1 MISHPHGIHAI
12 DAHYVRPMLD
22 AVHLIVERGRA
33 AFVDC
38 GTSYTA
44 PHLLAA
50 LQSLEIA
57 PDQVDYVFLT
67 HAHLDHAGGAGQ
79 LLRALPNARAVLHPR
94 AAPHLMAPEILIEG
108 SIAVYGEE
116 TYRRLYGEVLPVPQ
130 ERVVITEDG
139 MRLALAGRNFEFLHT
154 PGHALHH
161 YAMADL
167 DHGGIFTGDIFGV
180 SYRELDV
187 EGKNFIFPTTTPTQF
202 DPAQML
208 QSIDRIVARQPE
220 CVYLTH
226 YSRVTGVPAL
236 ATVLRAQVEA
246 FAALA
251 LRHAALPDRRAR
263 IATDMMTLWID
274 SLRAMG
280 SPLAD
285 ADLIDLL
292 GLDARLNADGLVSW
306 LERTKK

>member
-1 MISHPHGIHAI
+1 LIAHPHGIHAI
-12 DAHYVRPMLD
+12 DTHYLRPMQD
-22 AVHLIVERGRA
+22 AAHLIVEGGRA

-38 GTSYTA
+38 GTSYSV
-44 PHLLAA
+44 PYLLAA
-50 LQSLEIA
+50 LASLRLA
-57 PDQVDYVFLT
+57 PEQVDYVFLT

-79 LLRALPNARAVLHPR
+79 LMSALPAARAVLHPR
-94 AAPHLMAPEILIEG
+94 AAPHLISPELLIRA
-108 SIAVYGEE
+108 SIGVYGEE
-116 TYRRLYGEVLPVPQ
+116 NYRRLYGEILPVPK
-130 ERVVITEDG
+130 ERVLITEDG
-139 MRLALAGRNFEFLHT
+139 LRLALAGRTFEFLHT
-154 PGHALHH
+154 PGHAMHH

-167 DHGGIFTGDIFGV
+167 DHGGIFTGDIFGI

-187 EGKNFIFPTTTPTQF
+187 AGKNFIFPTTTPTQF

-236 ATVLRAQVEA
+236 AAVLRAQVEA

-251 LRHAALPDRRAR
+251 LRHAALPERRAR
-263 IATDMMTLWID
+263 IAADMMALWIE

-280 SPLAD
+280 SPLTD
-285 ADLIDLL
+285 SDLVAVL

-306 LERTKK
+306 LERIKK

>member
-1 MISHPHGIHAI
+1 MITHPHGIHAI
-12 DAHYVRPMLD
+12 DTHYMRPMLD
-22 AVHLIVERGRA
+22 AAHLIVERDRA

-38 GTSYTA
+38 GTSYST
-44 PHLLAA
+44 PYLLAA
-50 LQSLEIA
+50 LQSLGIA
-57 PDQVDYVFLT
+57 RDQVEYVFVT

-94 AAPHLMAPEILIEG
+94 AAPHLIAPDVLIQA
-108 SIAVYGEE
+108 SIGVYGEADF
-116 TYRRLYGEVLPVPQ
+116 RRLYGEILPVPR
-130 ERVVITEDG
+130 ERVVVTEDG
-139 MRLALAGRNFEFLHT
+139 MRLRLAGREFEFLHT
-154 PGHALHH
+154 PGHAMHH

-167 DHGGIFTGDIFGV
+167 DHGGIFTGDIFGI

-187 EGKNFIFPTTTPTQF
+187 DGRNFIFPTTTPTQF

-226 YSRVTGVPAL
+226 YSRVAGVPAL
-236 ATVLRAQVEA
+236 ATVLRRQVEA
-246 FAALA
+246 FEALA

-263 IATDMMTLWID
+263 IAADMMAMWID
-274 SLRAMG
+274 ALRAMG

-285 ADLIDLL
+285 AELMDVL
-292 GLDARLNADGLVSW
+292 GLDARLNADGLVAW

>member
-1 MISHPHGIHAI
+1 LISHPHGIHAI

-22 AVHLIVERGRA
+22 AVHLIVERDRA

-50 LQSLEIA
+50 LQSLGIA
-57 PDQVDYVFLT
+57 REQVDYVFLT

-94 AAPHLMAPEILIEG
+94 AAPHLVSPDLLVQA
-108 SIAVYGEE
+108 SIGVYGEE
-116 TYRRLYGEVLPVPQ
+116 NYRRLYGEILPVPQ
-130 ERVVITEDG
+130 ERIVITEDG

-236 ATVLRAQVEA
+236 AAVLRTQVEA

-263 IATDMMTLWID
+263 IATDMMTLWIE

-285 ADLIDLL
+285 ADLMDLL
-292 GLDARLNADGLVSW
+292 GLDAKLNADGLVSW

>member
-1 MISHPHGIHAI
+1 MISHPHGIHAV

-22 AVHLIVERGRA
+22 AVHLIVERDRA

-38 GTSYTA
+38 GTSYSVSY
-44 PHLLAA
+44 LLAA
-50 LQSLEIA
+50 LQSLGIA
-57 PDQVDYVFLT
+57 HEQVDYVFLT

-79 LLRALPNARAVLHPR
+79 LLRALPNARVVLHPR
-94 AAPHLMAPEILIEG
+94 AAPHLISPDVLVQA
-108 SIAVYGEE
+108 SIGVYGEE
-116 TYRRLYGEVLPVPQ
+116 NFQRMYGEILPVPQ

-154 PGHALHH
+154 PGHAMHH

-187 EGKNFIFPTTTPTQF
+187 DGKNFIFPTTTPTQF

-208 QSIDRIVARQPE
+208 QSIDRIVARRPE

-236 ATVLRAQVEA
+236 AAMLRPQVET

-285 ADLIDLL
+285 VDLMDLL
-292 GLDARLNADGLVSW
+292 GLDAKLNADGLVSW
-306 LERTKK
+306 LERTTK

>member
-1 MISHPHGIHAI
+1 LISHPHGIHAI

-22 AVHLIVERGRA
+22 AVHLIVERDRA

-50 LQSLEIA
+50 LQSLGIA
-57 PDQVDYVFLT
+57 RDQVDYVFLT

-94 AAPHLMAPEILIEG
+94 AAPHLVSPDLLIQA
-108 SIAVYGEE
+108 SIGVYGEE
-116 TYRRLYGEVLPVPQ
+116 NYRRLYGEILPVPQ
-130 ERVVITEDG
+130 ERVIITEDG

-236 ATVLRAQVEA
+236 AAVLRTQVEA

-263 IATDMMTLWID
+263 IATDMMTLWIE

-285 ADLIDLL
+285 ADLMDLL
-292 GLDARLNADGLVSW
+292 GLDAKLNADGLVSW

>member
-12 DAHYVRPMLD
+12 DAHYMRPMLD
-22 AVHLIVERGRA
+22 AVHLIVERDRA

-38 GTSYTA
+38 GTSYSV
-44 PHLLAA
+44 PHLLAG
-50 LQSLEIA
+50 LQSLGIERK
-57 PDQVDYVFLT
+57 QVDYVFLT

-79 LLRALPNARAVLHPR
+79 LLRALPDARAVLHPR
-94 AAPHLMAPEILIEG
+94 AAPHLISPEVLVQA
-108 SIAVYGEE
+108 SIGVYGEE
-116 TYRRLYGEVLPVPQ
+116 DFRRFYGEILPVPQ

-154 PGHALHH
+154 PGHAMHH

-187 EGKNFIFPTTTPTQF
+187 DGKNFIFPTTTPTQF

-208 QSIDRIVARQPE
+208 QSIDRIVAHRPE

-236 ATVLRAQVEA
+236 AAVLRAQVEA

-251 LRHAALPDRRAR
+251 MRHAALPDRRAR
-263 IATDMMTLWID
+263 IAADMMTMWIE

-285 ADLIDLL
+285 TELMDLL

-306 LERTKK
+306 LERTTK

>member
-1 MISHPHGIHAI
+1 MISHPHGIHAV

-22 AVHLIVERGRA
+22 AVHLIVERDRA

-38 GTSYTA
+38 GTSYSV
-44 PHLLAA
+44 PYLLAA
-50 LQSLEIA
+50 LQSLGIA
-57 PDQVDYVFLT
+57 HEQVDYVFLT

-94 AAPHLMAPEILIEG
+94 AAPHLISPDVLVQA
-108 SIAVYGEE
+108 SIGVYGEE
-116 TYRRLYGEVLPVPQ
+116 NFQRMYGEILPVPQ
-130 ERVVITEDG
+130 ERVDITEDG

-187 EGKNFIFPTTTPTQF
+187 DGKNFIFPTTTPTQF

-236 ATVLRAQVEA
+236 AAVLRAQVEA

-263 IATDMMTLWID
+263 IATDMMTLWIE

-285 ADLIDLL
+285 ADLMDLL
-292 GLDARLNADGLVSW
+292 GLDAKLNADGLVSW
-306 LERTKK
+306 LERTSK

>member
-1 MISHPHGIHAI
+1 LISHPHGIHAI
-12 DAHYVRPMLD
+12 DAHYVRPLLD
-22 AVHLIVERGRA
+22 AVHLIVERDRA

-38 GTSYTA
+38 GTSYSV

-50 LQSLEIA
+50 LQSLGLARE
-57 PDQVDYVFLT
+57 QVDYVFLT

-94 AAPHLMAPEILIEG
+94 AAPHLISPEVLIQA
-108 SIAVYGEE
+108 SIGVYGEDN
-116 TYRRLYGEVLPVPQ
+116 YRRLYGEILPLPR

-139 MRLALAGRNFEFLHT
+139 MRVTLAGRNFEFLHT
-154 PGHALHH
+154 PGHAMHH

-167 DHGGIFTGDIFGV
+167 DHGGIFTGDIFGI

-187 EGKNFIFPTTTPTQF
+187 NGQNFIFPTTTPTQF
-202 DPAQML
+202 DPAQMM

-236 ATVLRAQVEA
+236 AVVLRAQVEA

-263 IATDMMTLWID
+263 IATDMMALWIEA
-274 SLRAMG
+274 LHAMG
-280 SPLAD
+280 SPLTD
-285 ADLIDLL
+285 SVLMDLL
-292 GLDARLNADGLVSW
+292 GLDAKLNADGLVSW
-306 LERTKK
+306 LERIKK

>member
-1 MISHPHGIHAI
+1 
-12 DAHYVRPMLD
+12 MLD

-50 LQSLEIA
+50 LQSLGIA

-94 AAPHLMAPEILIEG
+94 AAPHLMAPDILIEG

-167 DHGGIFTGDIFGV
+167 DHDGIFTGDIFGV

-236 ATVLRAQVEA
+236 AAILRAQVEE

-285 ADLIDLL
+285 ADLMDLL
-292 GLDARLNADGLVSW
+292 DLDAKLNADGLVSW

>member
-1 MISHPHGIHAI
+1 LITHPHGIHAI
-12 DAHYVRPMLD
+12 DTHYMRPMLD
-22 AVHLIVERGRA
+22 AAHLIVERDRA

-38 GTSYTA
+38 GTSYSV
-44 PHLLAA
+44 PHLLAG
-50 LQSLEIA
+50 LQSLGIA
-57 PDQVDYVFLT
+57 REQVDYVFVT

-79 LLRALPNARAVLHPR
+79 LLRALPHARVVLHPR
-94 AAPHLMAPEILIEG
+94 AAPHLVAPDVLIQA
-108 SIAVYGEE
+108 SIGVYGEE
-116 TYRRLYGEVLPVPQ
+116 DFRRLYGEILPVPR

-139 MRLALAGRNFEFLHT
+139 MRLMLAGRTFEFLHT
-154 PGHALHH
+154 PGHAMHH

-167 DHGGIFTGDIFGV
+167 DHGGIFTGDIFGI

-187 EGKNFIFPTTTPTQF
+187 GGRNFIFPTTTPTQF

-236 ATVLRAQVEA
+236 ATALRRQVEA

-263 IATDMMTLWID
+263 IAAAMMAMWID
-274 SLRAMG
+274 ALRAMG

-285 ADLIDLL
+285 AELMDLL
-292 GLDARLNADGLVSW
+292 GMDARLNADGLVAW

>member
-1 MISHPHGIHAI
+1 MISHPHGIHAV

-22 AVHLIVERGRA
+22 AVHLIVERDRA

-38 GTSYTA
+38 GTSHSVPY
-44 PHLLAA
+44 LLAA
-50 LQSLEIA
+50 LQSLGIA
-57 PDQVDYVFLT
+57 RQQVDYVFLT

-79 LLRALPNARAVLHPR
+79 LMRALPDARAVLHPR
-94 AAPHLMAPEILIEG
+94 AAPHLISPDVLIQA
-108 SIAVYGEE
+108 SIGVYGEE
-116 TYRRLYGEVLPVPQ
+116 NYRRLYGEILPVPQ

-154 PGHALHH
+154 PGHAMHH

-187 EGKNFIFPTTTPTQF
+187 DGKNFIFPTTTPTQF

-236 ATVLRAQVEA
+236 AAVLRAQVEA
-246 FAALA
+246 FAELA
-251 LRHAALPDRRAR
+251 LRHAKLPERRAR
-263 IATDMMTLWID
+263 IAADMMTLWIQ

-285 ADLIDLL
+285 ADLMDLL
-292 GLDARLNADGLVSW
+292 GLDAKLNADGLVSW